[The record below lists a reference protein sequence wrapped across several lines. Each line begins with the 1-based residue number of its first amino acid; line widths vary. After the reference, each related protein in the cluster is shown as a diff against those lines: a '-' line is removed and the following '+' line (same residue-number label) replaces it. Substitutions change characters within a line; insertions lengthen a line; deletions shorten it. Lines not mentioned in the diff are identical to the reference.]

1 MGVGATGVHPGEV
14 LGAPAVDVG
23 PQWIGGGDD
32 MEGKSDIVNLTP
44 HPLIVVDED
53 GRELLTVAPSGT
65 PLRLKETRRGSR
77 TIAVGEVAVEIEEVS
92 YAEPSSDLPKPRE
105 GVLYFV
111 SMLTAL
117 SLRDRED
124 LIFPLG
130 VVRDADGR
138 ILGCRS
144 FGRVR

>member
-1 MGVGATGVHPGEV
+1 MGRATGVHLGEV

-32 MEGKSDIVNLTP
+32 MEGESDIVNLTP
-44 HPLIVVDED
+44 HPLIVVDEE
-53 GRELLTVAPSGT
+53 GRELLSVAPSGT

-92 YAEPSSDLPKPRE
+92 YAEPSTALPEPRE

-124 LIFPLG
+124 LVFPLG

-144 FGRVR
+144 FGRIR

>member
-1 MGVGATGVHPGEV
+1 
-14 LGAPAVDVG
+14 
-23 PQWIGGGDD
+23 
-32 MEGKSDIVNLTP
+32 MEGESDIVNLTP
-44 HPLIVVDED
+44 HPLIVVDEE
-53 GRELLTVAPSGT
+53 GRKLLSVAPSGT

-92 YAEPSSDLPKPRE
+92 YAEPSTALPEPRE

-124 LIFPLG
+124 LVFPLS
-130 VVRDADGR
+130 VVRDGDGR
-138 ILGCRS
+138 IIGCRS
-144 FGRVR
+144 FGRIR